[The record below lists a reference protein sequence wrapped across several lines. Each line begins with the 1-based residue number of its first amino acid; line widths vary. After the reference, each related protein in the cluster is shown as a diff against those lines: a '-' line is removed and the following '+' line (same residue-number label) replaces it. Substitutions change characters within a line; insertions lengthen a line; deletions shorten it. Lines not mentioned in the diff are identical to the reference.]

1 MSKFEIGSQWKT
13 RGGWRAFV
21 VSKLASGGFGAW
33 HDGVPQ
39 DAYHTPDGVTGNIGG
54 GVFDSNNDLIEPWK
68 DHIVHE
74 SWINIYRQLCSRMH
88 STKDYA
94 DKVSAGDRIACI
106 KIKFTEGDGL

>member
-1 MSKFEIGSQWKT
+1 MSKFTVGSQWRT
-13 RGGWRAFV
+13 RGGWRAVV

-68 DHIVHE
+68 DPIVHE
-74 SWINIYRQLCSRMH
+74 GWFNFYRDGDAWSH
-88 STKDYA
+88 KTKEKA
-94 DKVSAGDRIACI
+94 DKYNCKNRITCI